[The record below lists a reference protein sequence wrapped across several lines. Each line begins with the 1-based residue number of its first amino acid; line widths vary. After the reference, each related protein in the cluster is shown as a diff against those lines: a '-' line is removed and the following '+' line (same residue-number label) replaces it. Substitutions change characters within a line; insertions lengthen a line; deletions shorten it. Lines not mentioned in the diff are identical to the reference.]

1 MALPPLFV
9 VAPEPRDEFDGD
21 DTSVREALVELAGS
35 ARRAGKKA
43 VVSGRWLADTVVE
56 LAPRIPVRD
65 AAALS
70 AHHDGLTGAKL
81 AKVTTKAAGR
91 VSAGIAAATG
101 ALVAAQQLTVATVVL
116 VPFELAAQTALVT
129 ATELKLIAELHQV
142 AARPLGDGR
151 LDASRAALLVWAS
164 GHALPPPPAG
174 SAGHATDDDGGR
186 DDGEGGSGDGGDG
199 EGRVTLGPA
208 ARRQLVAGLRSRYAR
223 NLTTLAPFLTG
234 AAAAGV
240 LNRQATLGIGRDVS
254 RDLGLRR

>member
-1 MALPPLFV
+1 MALPPLAGDLTRRV
-9 VAPEPRDEFDGD
+9 VLAVRAGGVGGDEFDER
-21 DTSVREALVELAGS
+21 SVKETLVELASS
-35 ARRAGKKA
+35 ARRAGRRA
-43 VVSGRWLADTVVE
+43 VVSGRWMADTVVE

-70 AHHDGLTGAKL
+70 AHHDGLTGAAL
-81 AKVTTKAAGR
+81 AKATTKAAGR

-101 ALVAAQQLTVATVVL
+101 ALVTAQELTVATVVL

-129 ATELKLIAELHQV
+129 ATELKLIAELHQI
-142 AARPLGDGR
+142 AGRPLGDGR

-164 GHALPPPPAG
+164 RHALPAGPA
-174 SAGHATDDDGGR
+174 SREADDDN
-186 DDGEGGSGDGGDG
+186 DDRGGSGD
-199 EGRVTLGPA
+199 RPATLSRA
-208 ARRQLVAGLRSRYAR
+208 ARRQLMASLRSRYAR

-240 LNRQATLGIGRDVS
+240 LNRQATVRIGRDVA